1 VPTPGRPDNPGH
13 VPSTTKED
21 EVSEVVSLQ
30 KRKAIRLKGQAKIK
44 LYQRVYKRDHG
55 CCVECGAWIPP
66 GTIPHHII
74 FKSQGGE
81 DTEENLEMRC
91 PVCHGKAHGINVKE
105 ELC

>member
-1 VPTPGRPDNPGH
+1 MERVFAQP
-13 VPSTTKED
+13 
-21 EVSEVVSLQ
+21 
-30 KRKAIRLKGQAKIK
+30 KRKALRLKGKK
-44 LYQRVYKRDHG
+44 LIELYRRVYEKSNGR
-55 CCVECGAWIPP
+55 CVECGTWIPP